1 MVISMARILVIDDDK
16 LIRWS
21 LKEIFSEEGHRV
33 DTAAVPD
40 KAIGLANEAPYNLIF
55 ADIELNEANGI
66 DVLKKIYEVQPEA
79 KIIIL
84 SAMPVNQVEAQLAG
98 LAVFAV
104 VEKPFDSDKIRDL
117 AIKAIYSS
125 HNKTKS

>member
-21 LKEIFSEEGHRV
+21 LNEIFTEEGHRV

-40 KAIGLANEAPYNLIF
+40 KALGLANEIPYNLIF

-66 DVLKKIYEVQPEA
+66 DVLKKINLVQPEA

-117 AIKAIYSS
+117 AIKAIYSN
-125 HNKTKS
+125 HK

>member
-1 MVISMARILVIDDDK
+1 MVISMARILIIDDDK

-40 KAIGLANEAPYNLIF
+40 KAFRLANEASYNLIF

-66 DVLKKIYEVQPEA
+66 DVLKKINLAQPEA

-84 SAMPVNQVEAQLAG
+84 SAIPVNQVEVLLAG
-98 LAVFAV
+98 LGVFAV

-117 AIKAIYSS
+117 AIKAIYSN
-125 HNKTKS
+125 HK

>member
-1 MVISMARILVIDDDK
+1 
-16 LIRWS
+16 
-21 LKEIFSEEGHRV
+21 
-33 DTAAVPD
+33 
-40 KAIGLANEAPYNLIF
+40 
-55 ADIELNEANGI
+55 
-66 DVLKKIYEVQPEA
+66 
-79 KIIIL
+79 
-84 SAMPVNQVEAQLAG
+84 MPVNQVEAQLAG